1 MAVQFKQA
9 ALDNGLAV
17 IGEVDS
23 QAHTA
28 AIGFF
33 VKTGGRDE
41 DPAVMGVSHFL
52 EHMMFKGTQTRT
64 AADVDRQFDEIG
76 ADHNAYTSGEV
87 TAFWAHALPE
97 HLPRAQE
104 ILADILRPALRPKDF
119 DDEKSVILEEIAM
132 YEDQPFWVL
141 YERTMEAYY
150 RTHPLSHRVLGTPQT
165 IERLTAAQMQAYFT
179 RRYSGDNTTV
189 ALAGRLDFDVMV
201 QRLSRHC
208 GQWQTTQPRRRYPA
222 LQCVDDEFTIRSAKV
237 NRHYAIMAA
246 PAPPI
251 QDERRY
257 PAAMLA
263 QILGDAEGSRL
274 YWALIETGL
283 AEEAR
288 VGYDGRDRVGEY
300 MLYYVCSPDDA
311 QRVEQVAFEQIE
323 GLVDSL
329 TEDDLARVRSKIA
342 TGATLQGELPA
353 GRMQRLG
360 RQWTYT
366 GRYLSLEDELQRINA
381 VTLDDLRNVYQ
392 AFPFRPRVIGRLA
405 PE

>member
-1 MAVQFKQA
+1 
-9 ALDNGLAV
+9 
-17 IGEVDS
+17 
-23 QAHTA
+23 
-28 AIGFF
+28 
-33 VKTGGRDE
+33 
-41 DPAVMGVSHFL
+41 
-52 EHMMFKGTQTRT
+52 
-64 AADVDRQFDEIG
+64 
-76 ADHNAYTSGEV
+76 
-87 TAFWAHALPE
+87 
-97 HLPRAQE
+97 
-104 ILADILRPALRPKDF
+104 
-119 DDEKSVILEEIAM
+119 
-132 YEDQPFWVL
+132 
-141 YERTMEAYY
+141 
-150 RTHPLSHRVLGTPQT
+150 
-165 IERLTAAQMQAYFT
+165 
-179 RRYSGDNTTV
+179 
-189 ALAGRLDFDVMV
+189 
-201 QRLSRHC
+201 
-208 GQWQTTQPRRRYPA
+208 
-222 LQCVDDEFTIRSAKV
+222 IRSAKV